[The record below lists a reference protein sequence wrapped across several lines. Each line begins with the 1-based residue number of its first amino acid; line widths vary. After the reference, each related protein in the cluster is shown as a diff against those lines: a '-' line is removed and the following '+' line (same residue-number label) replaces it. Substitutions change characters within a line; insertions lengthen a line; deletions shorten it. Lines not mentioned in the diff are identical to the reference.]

1 VIVDQSTRHGSAAAV
16 IAAEVASEG
25 FSSLKA
31 PIKLVCALD
40 ATIPYSEPM
49 EAYLLPDEAKIAAAV
64 QHVLGSA
71 PVGV

>member
-1 VIVDQSTRHGSAAAV
+1 MIVDQSTRHGSAAAV
-16 IAAEVASEG
+16 IAAEVAEDG

-31 PIKLVCALD
+31 PVKLVCALD

-49 EAYLLPDEAKIAAAV
+49 EAYLLPDEAKIGDAV
-64 QHVLGSA
+64 QQVLGFA